1 MKEKAVILRR
11 SVPAMLPAV
20 DRLCRELR
28 EGLLAELPA
37 GERFAL
43 ELLLREALT
52 NAICHGA
59 GEASEVWCE
68 VERTDDEVAMRV
80 SDPGKGFDWRKCMEA
95 AAAPLAESGRG
106 IAILLRYASAV
117 RFNESGNWV
126 EMVRR
131 FDKGDQNGKL

>member
-1 MKEKAVILRR
+1 MKENAIVLRR
-11 SVPAMLPAV
+11 SIPALLPAI
-20 DRLCRELR
+20 DRFCCELR

-59 GEASEVWCE
+59 KQASEVWCE
-68 VERTDDEVAMRV
+68 IERMDDGVAMRV
-80 SDPGKGFDWRKCMEA
+80 SDPGEGFDWRQRMEA
-95 AAAPLAESGRG
+95 AAVPLAESGRG

-131 FDKGDQNGKL
+131 FDKGEQNGKF

>member
-1 MKEKAVILRR
+1 MKDKAVVLRR
-11 SVPAMLPAV
+11 SIPAILSSI
-20 DRLCRELR
+20 DRLCCELR
-28 EGLLAELPA
+28 QGLLAELPA

-59 GEASEVWCE
+59 AQACEVWCE
-68 VERTDDEVAMRV
+68 IERLDDGIAMRV
-80 SDPGKGFDWRKCMEA
+80 CDPGKGFDWRKCMQA

-106 IAILLRYASAV
+106 IAILLRYASVV

-126 EMVRR
+126 EVVRR
-131 FDKGDQNGKL
+131 FDKGEQNAKL